1 MERVQ
6 PTVWPRVPKRLQ
18 TEDPRVNLPRKP
30 SLYTTTGG
38 LPDIVDIFAAKEKL
52 KTVMVCGLCGSG
64 KRAAVSVEGK
74 KGVMVA
80 TLNSERQLGQKLAHA
95 ITDSLR
101 LHTNK
106 QVDHTEVVV
115 KVLKLT

>member
-18 TEDPRVNLPRKP
+18 TEDPRVNLPRKS

-52 KTVMVCGLCGSG
+52 KTVMVCGPCGSG